1 MLWIIWFK
9 LSVSEFFQTGIQ
21 FFGTHGSNI
30 SNIYTAIYKVLYIN
44 VQGISTGKYKS
55 VHSSML
61 CLPGESK
68 HWLKVVEIYYSRRNK
83 NTKLKPAMK
92 WAVYGKIT
100 RDMKALLPY
109 QSADLYSFLI
119 QVSQFAQFSY
129 GLKEYTN
136 RYQHWKA
143 SQ

>member
-1 MLWIIWFK
+1 M
-9 LSVSEFFQTGIQ
+9 
-21 FFGTHGSNI
+21 
-30 SNIYTAIYKVLYIN
+30 
-44 VQGISTGKYKS
+44 QGISTGKYKS

-109 QSADLYSFLI
+109 QSADLY
-119 QVSQFAQFSY
+119 QFSY
-129 GLKEYTN
+129 RYHNLHNSPMVWRSTQIDINTGKHLN
-136 RYQHWKA
+136 RHCNENRMQKA
-143 SQ
+143 RRFFTRSPFWLMLLLSCDSKQN